1 MSINE
6 RFFLFHLNQSTWQC
20 TLAVFSCEAVSR
32 SSVFDTPSSENVDRV
47 LYEDCEAESVESFDT
62 IYTNI
67 RSDFAFDVHKLIRL
81 AVDMCEKGF
90 IL

>member
-1 MSINE
+1 M
-6 RFFLFHLNQSTWQC
+6 
-20 TLAVFSCEAVSR
+20 
-32 SSVFDTPSSENVDRV
+32 FDTLSSENVDRV

-90 IL
+90 ILQI